1 MAAARDVHRAGPGCV
16 AALQGH
22 AAYTGERCGRASS
35 EGTRAGSGHV
45 LGVFEV
51 FDDVFDRGL
60 GVIGSGIGVG
70 LGIGV
75 ALGAAAA
82 VRGNLRPLL
91 RGAMKGGVALVE
103 HTTRLTAEARET
115 AEDLY
120 HEASVER
127 ALEREAR
134 EASARGESAVGDRRT
149 ATVVIPR
156 PSRTR

>member
-1 MAAARDVHRAGPGCV
+1 MINRAFRIV
-16 AALQGH
+16 
-22 AAYTGERCGRASS
+22 
-35 EGTRAGSGHV
+35 GSGV
-45 LGVFEV
+45 
-51 FDDVFDRGL
+51 
-60 GVIGSGIGVG
+60 GVG
-70 LGIGV
+70 LGMGL
-75 ALGAAAA
+75 ALGITTA

-134 EASARGESAVGDRRT
+134 EAAVVGDAAGNGRPST
-149 ATVVIPR
+149 TVVIPR
-156 PSRTR
+156 TTRAR